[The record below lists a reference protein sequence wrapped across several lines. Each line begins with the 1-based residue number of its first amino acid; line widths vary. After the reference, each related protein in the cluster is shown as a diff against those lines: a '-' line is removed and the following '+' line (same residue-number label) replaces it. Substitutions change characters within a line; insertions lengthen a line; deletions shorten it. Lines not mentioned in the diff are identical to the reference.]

1 MPTQSITCKYST
13 TNSLVR
19 ISQSNMTKGMTKL
32 VNCDKIAQMNVYYFD
47 EFLWA
52 SYGHLLLTIIN
63 IINIIEHTW
72 GKWNLKEKT
81 KWRW

>member
-1 MPTQSITCKYST
+1 
-13 TNSLVR
+13 
-19 ISQSNMTKGMTKL
+19 MTKGMTKL

-81 KWRW
+81 KRRW

>member
-1 MPTQSITCKYST
+1 
-13 TNSLVR
+13 
-19 ISQSNMTKGMTKL
+19 MTKGMTKL

-52 SYGHLLLTIIN
+52 STVDVIVNIIN
-63 IINIIEHTW
+63 IIENIIEHTW

-81 KWRW
+81 KKKRLNGGGKYGKISA